1 MTPASAMTSDA
12 TGRFDLGPVERIPP
26 GEGQTFVVGGR
37 QIAVFRTRDDD
48 VFATQARCP
57 HKAGLLADGVMG
69 DGKIICPLHS
79 YKFDLAT
86 GTPLGNT
93 CTSLRTYR
101 AELTADRRVIVSV
114 ELDGAFDWSDTS

>member
-1 MTPASAMTSDA
+1 MTPATTLALSA
-12 TGRFDLGPVERIPP
+12 TGQFDLGPIERIPP

-37 QIAVFRTRDDD
+37 QIAVFRTRSDE
-48 VFATQARCP
+48 VYATQARCP

-86 GTPLGNT
+86 GTPLGNA
-93 CTSLRTYR
+93 CSSLQTFR
-101 AELTADRRVIVSV
+101 AEVTATRRVVVSMQ
-114 ELDGAFDWSDTS
+114 LDASEWSDGP